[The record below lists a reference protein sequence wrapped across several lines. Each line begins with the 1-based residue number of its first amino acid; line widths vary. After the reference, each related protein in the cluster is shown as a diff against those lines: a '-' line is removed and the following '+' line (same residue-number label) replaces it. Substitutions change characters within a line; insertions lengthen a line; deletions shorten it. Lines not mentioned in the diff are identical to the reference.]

1 MRARPV
7 VNRPGLPSVADE
19 PARLKDPEDKPFLMR
34 SPLRNLISRIS
45 DACGSPLARV
55 SLVYPNMNEIL
66 TDVLVGAAFVEA
78 AVMACLLFELI
89 YELPL

>member
-1 MRARPV
+1 
-7 VNRPGLPSVADE
+7 
-19 PARLKDPEDKPFLMR
+19 MR

-55 SLVYPNMNEIL
+55 SLIYRNMNEIL

-89 YELPL
+89 YELPPLTAVMELTSAYGDVSASTSSIVLGIAAVSTS